1 MGPKVITATAGDLT
15 ATLDKEGVVYLSKPG
30 WPNLGVGIWCADD
43 RAVTFDED
51 FDLFDLSALAAL
63 HAALVK
69 AGAPTAPAS
78 ELRAAR

>member
-15 ATLDKEGVVYLSKPG
+15 ATLDKHCVVYLSKPG

-51 FDLFDLSALAAL
+51 FDLSALAAL
-63 HAALVK
+63 DAALIT
-69 AGAPTAPAS
+69 AGAPTSPAS